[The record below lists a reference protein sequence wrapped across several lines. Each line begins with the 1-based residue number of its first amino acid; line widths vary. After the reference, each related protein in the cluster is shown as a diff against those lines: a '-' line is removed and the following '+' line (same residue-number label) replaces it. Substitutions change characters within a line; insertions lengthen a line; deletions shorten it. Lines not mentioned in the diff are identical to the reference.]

1 MFGLIRI
8 LGDPGDT
15 PLLITALLTVVL
27 PPVGCLVALRF
38 LLWPGLVLPAIVTCV
53 AVSTLPFCLTLAAFA
68 GESVGGAARYE
79 PPIYGR
85 LFIPSI
91 IILAGC
97 EASIALWKTHATF
110 VPHLESAA
118 SPRSATRHPRFQI
131 GHAPRFL
138 ATLCITAISFGYLL
152 MMPALVVVRGYVN
165 GKAAASTSG
174 SNQPRRVSEVED
186 EESAAGELEMG
197 VALEETRP
205 DEAVLHIGKALQRY
219 QDVAA
224 RHRDLPIFRLLAA
237 RCRFEL
243 GVIAT
248 NHGNYADGQKS
259 LKLALDDLYQIGG
272 GTGIKDYGILLN
284 RCRAA
289 LASTLISRTD
299 GGAGDLSSAE
309 QLAEAVV
316 RDDPGDS
323 GSRELLG
330 IIYSRQHRY
339 KAAIAS
345 FETMIRLDGGQVSP
359 TWFYLAEAYARN
371 GDRERARKYFDEA
384 ARWVGTNCP
393 DEPQVRAIQ
402 TRVSEILKSSD

>member
-1 MFGLIRI
+1 
-8 LGDPGDT
+8 
-15 PLLITALLTVVL
+15 
-27 PPVGCLVALRF
+27 
-38 LLWPGLVLPAIVTCV
+38 
-53 AVSTLPFCLTLAAFA
+53 
-68 GESVGGAARYE
+68 
-79 PPIYGR
+79 
-85 LFIPSI
+85 
-91 IILAGC
+91 
-97 EASIALWKTHATF
+97 
-110 VPHLESAA
+110 
-118 SPRSATRHPRFQI
+118 
-131 GHAPRFL
+131 
-138 ATLCITAISFGYLL
+138 

-165 GKAAASTSG
+165 EKAAASTSG

-224 RHRDLPIFRLLAA
+224 RHRDLPIFRFLAA
-237 RCRFEL
+237 RCRLEL

-299 GGAGDLSSAE
+299 RGAGDLSSAE

-330 IIYSRQHRY
+330 IIYSRQGRS

-345 FETMIRLDGGQVSP
+345 FETTISLDGGHVSP
-359 TWFYLAEAYARN
+359 TWFYRAEAYARD
-371 GDRERARKYFDEA
+371 GDRERPRKYFDEA
-384 ARWVGTNCP
+384 ARRVGKNCP
-393 DEPQVRAIQ
+393 DEPQIRSIQ